1 MKATE
6 FCYWLQGLFELADP
20 HTLTKQQVECIS
32 KHLALT
38 EALARDDSPAAVRQ
52 FTAWLRVSMDW
63 LDGSVPEQVL
73 KVRTKLAECFAHAID
88 KQYGPDAHLDVIH
101 DGQPPHLRPVDP
113 DARIRPRC

>member
-20 HTLTKQQVECIS
+20 LTLSQQQVECIS

-38 EALARDDSPAAVRQ
+38 EALTHDDSPALVRQ
-52 FTAWLRVSMDW
+52 FTEWLRVSLEW
-63 LDGSVPEQVL
+63 LDGNRADQVI
-73 KVRTKLAECFAHAID
+73 KVRAKLAECFAHAID

-101 DGQPPHLRPVDP
+101 NGDGDEK
-113 DARIRPRC
+113 PRC